1 MSVTVV
7 ALTGGIA
14 AGKTTVTDVF
24 TDAGIAVVDADQVA
38 RDAVA
43 PASEALAAIATRF
56 GREVLHSDGSLNR
69 EALGQIVFNS
79 PADREALNQ
88 IVHPAVWKLS
98 RDAFAVHSKAS
109 PDVPLVYAVPLLA
122 ESNRVDE
129 FDAVIVVDAPAE
141 LRMRRLIKYRGMS
154 EKEASSRIKAQAT
167 DEQRRAIA
175 DVLIDSSRSVDDT
188 QTAARK
194 CADALWAA
202 WPDSLDTL
210 PARF

>member
-24 TDAGIAVVDADQVA
+24 TDAGIAVIDADQVA

-43 PASEALAAIATRF
+43 PGSEALAAIATRF
-56 GREVLHSDGSLNR
+56 GREVLHADGSLNR

-79 PADREALNQ
+79 PADRESLNQ

-98 RDAFAVHSKAS
+98 RDAFAAHSEAN
-109 PDVPLVYAVPLLA
+109 PGVPLVYAVPLLA
-122 ESNRVDE
+122 ESNRIDE
-129 FDAVIVVDAPAE
+129 FAAVIVVDAPGE
-141 LRMRRLIKYRGMS
+141 LRMRRLVENRGMS
-154 EKEASSRIKAQAT
+154 EDEASSRIGAQAT
-167 DEQRRAIA
+167 DEERRAIA
-175 DVLIDSSRSVDDT
+175 DVVIDSSRSVTDT
-188 QTAARK
+188 QTAAK
-194 CADALWAA
+194 ECADALWAA
-202 WPDSLDTL
+202 WPDCLDTL